1 MSFVVHAPP
10 IASPES
16 DVPVQSGNEAP
27 NKVSMMMAVRKET
40 TAGPVDPETESRK
53 AASQDL
59 VGMPS
64 FKGLVK

>member
-10 IASPES
+10 IASLLSDLPE
-16 DVPVQSGNEAP
+16 QRGNEAP

-40 TAGPVDPETESRK
+40 TAGPTDPLTDLRK
-53 AASQDL
+53 DLSQDS

-64 FKGLVK
+64 LKGLLK